1 MTEIFRS
8 CSLSNAS
15 DRKTFEVITST
26 ITRSIKK
33 KAVGSYIEKTVKI
46 QKRKITNKQST
57 GSFTYVYTFY
67 FAGRHFFSS
76 IMPIVVSKGG

>member
-26 ITRSIKK
+26 ITHSIKK
-33 KAVGSYIEKTVKI
+33 KAVRPYIEKTVKI

-57 GSFTYVYTFY
+57 SNRNYRTVM
-67 FAGRHFFSS
+67 RQQ
-76 IMPIVVSKGG
+76 